1 MVLWVSKALWARW
14 KQTPTEVMPEQ
25 RVFRSTRS
33 SPSQFSVFKG
43 PEMKAY
49 PIPKTRMEWSS
60 ERRDL
65 LEILEPG
72 PQRFRP
78 RTGSNSEVGLTLP
91 TLPELPTPQREG
103 LELIDRFRGYE
114 YTLQTHIVPAA
125 WPRSSPDV
133 GYPPGCGIDGL
144 RERRAFSGV
153 REEMLEVK
161 KRYLRGE
168 LSGGDERQHWVCV
181 NRYVR
186 NRLEEKGWEG
196 RKRLTLFL
204 THGNGFGKEV
214 STAEDLTPSTFIDFF
229 VVLGTSV
236 VAFTG
241 EHQRARPSHRRDM
254 VVGRREP
261 WGLRSSQQRK
271 PELAL

>member
-1 MVLWVSKALWARW
+1 MC
-14 KQTPTEVMPEQ
+14 
-25 RVFRSTRS
+25 RSTRS
-33 SPSQFSVFKG
+33 LTLTVFSVRSLEG
-43 PEMKAY
+43 PQMKAY
-49 PIPKTRMEWSS
+49 PIPATRMEWSS

-65 LEILEPG
+65 LGILEPG
-72 PQRFRP
+72 PQRFQP
-78 RTGSNSEVGLTLP
+78 SAGSNSEVGLTLP
-91 TLPELPTPQREG
+91 ELPTRQREG
-103 LELIDRFRGYE
+103 LKLIDRSRGYE

-144 RERRAFSGV
+144 QERRAFSRV

-161 KRYLRGE
+161 KKYLRGE
-168 LSGGDERQHWVCV
+168 LSKGDERQYWVCV

-186 NRLEEKGWEG
+186 NQLEEKGWEG

-214 STAEDLTPSTFIDFF
+214 SRAEYSTPSTSIDFF

-236 VAFTG
+236 VAFTV
-241 EHQRARPSHRRDM
+241 EPQRAWPGHRRDM
-254 VVGRREP
+254 VLGC
-261 WGLRSSQQRK
+261 RK
-271 PELAL
+271 PR

>member
-1 MVLWVSKALWARW
+1 
-14 KQTPTEVMPEQ
+14 
-25 RVFRSTRS
+25 
-33 SPSQFSVFKG
+33 
-43 PEMKAY
+43 MKAY

-65 LEILEPG
+65 LEILEPR
-72 PQRFRP
+72 PHRFQPRP
-78 RTGSNSEVGLTLP
+78 GSNSEVGLTLP
-91 TLPELPTPQREG
+91 TFPELPTPQREG
-103 LELIDRFRGYE
+103 LKLIDRSRGYE
-114 YTLQTHIVPAA
+114 YTLKTHIVPAA

-144 RERRAFSGV
+144 RERRAFSRV

-168 LSGGDERQHWVCV
+168 LSGKDERQYWVCV

-186 NRLEEKGWEG
+186 NRLEEKGREG

-214 STAEDLTPSTFIDFF
+214 STAEYPSPSTSIDSF

-236 VAFTG
+236 IAFTV
-241 EHQRARPSHRRDM
+241 EPQRARPDH
-254 VVGRREP
+254 
-261 WGLRSSQQRK
+261 
-271 PELAL
+271 